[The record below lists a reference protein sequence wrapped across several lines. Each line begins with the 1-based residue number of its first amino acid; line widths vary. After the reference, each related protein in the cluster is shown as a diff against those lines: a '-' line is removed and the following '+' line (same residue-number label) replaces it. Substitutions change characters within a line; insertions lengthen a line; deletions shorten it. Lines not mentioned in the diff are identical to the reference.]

1 MPEGYAA
8 ETLAGAWRD
17 YQYVADNKAYMNNIR
32 YQRALYKSTDTSCL
46 DNGFFLM
53 RHDSALA
60 SPVGVVHYSFYR
72 DMVSVAKTLAG
83 HTSQLQCVAGP
94 PELKIIKNGQGAF
107 RDEPASKTLGLCRS
121 HRHHGFF
128 TQA

>member
-1 MPEGYAA
+1 
-8 ETLAGAWRD
+8 
-17 YQYVADNKAYMNNIR
+17 MNNIR

-94 PELKIIKNGQGAF
+94 PELKIIKTDKVHFGMSQHPKPWDYADRTDTMDF
-107 RDEPASKTLGLCRS
+107 LLKLE
-121 HRHHGFF
+121 
-128 TQA
+128 